1 MKCSREYG
9 QCHESSAGGT
19 LKFQGLNFMTLLASF
34 NNMSAASIIVSLLAI
49 YYMHIVLLCMI
60 YLMFVDWQLA
70 YCMHEFYGPQQKLR

>member
-49 YYMHIVLLCMI
+49 YYMHIVLLCI
-60 YLMFVDWQLA
+60 IINFDVCGLA
-70 YCMHEFYGPQQKLR
+70 ISVLYA